1 MATGKK
7 VPPEVLQKRWFRD
20 FTSEQQTYVPEAMAK
35 PARMCEGFEL
45 REDGTYCEIGT
56 GADDRTVESEG
67 TWRLDEE
74 GTLTLSPKDAS
85 GAERKIH
92 VVEADEEK
100 LVVEE

>member
-1 MATGKK
+1 MAKGRK
-7 VPPEVLQKRWFRD
+7 VSPDVLQKRWLRD

-45 REDGTYCEIGT
+45 RADGTYSEIT
-56 GADDRTVESEG
+56 SGADDRPMESEG
-67 TWRLDEE
+67 TWHLDEE
-74 GTLTLSPKDAS
+74 GTLTLSPKEAS